1 LNELGETA
9 NLPLALGLVKLII
22 EPEATSPEQARPLIR
37 RSQQENVTG
46 ISDQEIIDL
55 IATIVVYQSTSLNWK
70 EIRTMLGLDIIKH
83 SRAYQEAVEEG
94 RQEGRQ
100 EIVENLLKVRFGSL
114 DEELTSVVQSVVN
127 LTA

>member
-1 LNELGETA
+1 MNELGETA